1 MKKFVTACMCAVFL
15 LCSGGCRSSMKHTR
29 EGLLSTPRD
38 REIAGELFKQFG
50 NEKKKDAGE
59 LIVKIGSFFI
69 ETPYVAHTLETGE
82 EEKMVVNLREMD
94 CTTFVEY
101 CLALTRTIRS
111 GKCNFDRFFR
121 ELEYLRYR
129 GGIRNGYP
137 SRLHYFSEWITDNEE
152 KKIVQNI
159 SRDLAHTIKP
169 NRVNFMSSHPD
180 SYAVLSANPAILQE
194 ISAIENRIS
203 EKMTWFIPKD
213 RVADLEHLIKD
224 GDIIAF
230 TTYMEGLD
238 VSHVAIAVWV
248 DRHVRFLHASSK
260 LHKVVLSDEKLEE
273 YLNSGKMISGIMVAR
288 PL

>member
-1 MKKFVTACMCAVFL
+1 
-15 LCSGGCRSSMKHTR
+15 MKHTR

-38 REIAGELFKQFG
+38 REIAEKLFIQFK
-50 NEKKKDAGE
+50 NEKKTDAGE
-59 LIVKIGSFFI
+59 LMVKIGSFFI
-69 ETPYVAHTLETGE
+69 ETPYVARTLETGE

-94 CTTFVEY
+94 CTTFAEY

-111 GKCNFDRFFR
+111 GKCYFDRFIR
-121 ELEYLRYR
+121 ELEHLRYR

-137 SRLHYFSEWITDNEE
+137 SRLHYFSDWITDNEE

-159 SRDLAHTIKP
+159 TRDLAHTIKP

-180 SYAVLSANPAILQE
+180 NYSVLASNPGILQE

-203 EKMTWFIPKD
+203 ERMAWFIPKD
-213 RVADLEHLIKD
+213 QVAKLEHFIND

-230 TTYMEGLD
+230 TTYIEGLD

-248 DRHVRFLHASSK
+248 DGRVRFLHASSK

-273 YLNSGKMISGIMVAR
+273 YLNSGRMLSGIMVAR